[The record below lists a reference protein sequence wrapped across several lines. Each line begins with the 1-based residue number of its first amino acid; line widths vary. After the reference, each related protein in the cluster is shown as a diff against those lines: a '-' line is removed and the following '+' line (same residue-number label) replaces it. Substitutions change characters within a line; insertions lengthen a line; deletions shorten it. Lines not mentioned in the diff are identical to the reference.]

1 READGRMAV
10 FVLGP
15 NGNSIAVREQ
25 VAPSAGWGDWNGS
38 FGTASATVNVSHNA
52 DGRMEV
58 FALAPGGAN
67 ISHIWQTAPNGGWS
81 AWNGDGTFGSA
92 AWTGP

>member
-1 READGRMAV
+1 MAV

-25 VAPSAGWGDWNGS
+25 VAPSAGWGEWNGS
-38 FGTASATVNVSHNA
+38 FGTASTGLSVGRSA

-58 FALAPGGAN
+58 FAVAPDYGS

-81 AWNGDGTFGSA
+81 A
-92 AWTGP
+92 